1 MLETLS
7 RSGNIYGET
16 NRTMAKKIFATKGY
30 LTINIISDSFSTDV
44 AWFCILVLFEYW
56 IDTKHIYKQVTVV
69 ESYSR
74 GLNAACFKEQSHLV
88 SQLTKP

>member
-1 MLETLS
+1 
-7 RSGNIYGET
+7 
-16 NRTMAKKIFATKGY
+16 MAKKIFATKGY

-56 IDTKHIYKQVTVV
+56 IDTKHIYKQVKVV

-74 GLNAACFKEQSHLV
+74 GLNAACLKEQPHLV